1 MTENMMNEK
10 SNLSLL
16 AFASASTRRQMIA
29 GSIVALGGLATGS
42 TVVWAE
48 PQKTMEEMPS
58 SGDKS
63 IALHHEVD
71 FKATPARI
79 YEALLDSKQ
88 FSAFSGAPAEINREA
103 GGAFS
108 LFGGQILGRNVELVP
123 NQRIVQAWRSA
134 GWDQGVYSI
143 AKFELKAQGPATHLV
158 FDHRGFPEG
167 KKEHLEE
174 GWREHYWERLQKY
187 LG

>member
-1 MTENMMNEK
+1 MNTKKWEARMTENMMNEK

-88 FSAFSGAPAEINREA
+88 FSAFS
-103 GGAFS
+103 

-143 AKFELKAQGPATHLV
+143 AKFELKAQGPATHLI